1 VARGVLVETGGVVVY
16 TPGRDNLEA
25 VKGASKPNR
34 KRTNGQ
40 SNQVGESA
48 ATSRL
53 AANDVKV

>member
-1 VARGVLVETGGVVVY
+1 MARGVLVETGGVVVY

-40 SNQVGESA
+40 VTFGGRIGDS
-48 ATSRL
+48 
-53 AANDVKV
+53 